1 MTLPEVMTQLEAA
14 GNPGTKK
21 VLEKHG
27 AKEPHFGVK
36 VADLKKIVKQ
46 INKEK
51 KARAKQGDPL
61 DVHALSLKLYATGN
75 SDAMYLA
82 GLIAD
87 ESQMNEAILDEW
99 ADQAYWYY
107 ISEYAVPWVAA
118 ETPFAWEIGNKWI
131 KSDKPQVAAAGWA
144 CLASYAGLKPDE
156 ELDVNAYRA
165 LLSSIPDRIH
175 QAPNRVRYVMNGF
188 VIATGTYITALTD
201 YAKEIGAKYG
211 KVSVEM
217 GGTACKVPVVGPYL
231 KNVEEKGRL
240 GKKRKG
246 ARC

>member
-1 MTLPEVMTQLEAA
+1 MTLLEAA
-14 GNPGTKK
+14 GNPQTKK

-46 INKEK
+46 INKQH
-51 KARAKQGDPL
+51 KASVKAGCPFDISE
-61 DVHALSLKLYATGN
+61 LSLKLYETGN

-87 ESQMNEAILDEW
+87 ENQMTEEILDKW

-107 ISEYAVPWVAA
+107 LSEYAVPWVAA
-118 ETPFAWEIGNKWI
+118 ETPFAWKIGNKWI
-131 KSDKPQVAAAGWA
+131 KSKKPQIAAAGWS
-144 CLASYAGLKPDE
+144 CLANYAGLKPDE
-156 ELDVNAYRA
+156 ELDIKAYRA
-165 LLSSIPDRIH
+165 LLKDIPAKIH
-175 QAPNRVRYVMNGF
+175 DAPNRVRYVMNGF
-188 VIATGTYITALTD
+188 VIATGTYITELTD
-201 YAKEIGAKYG
+201 YAKEIGAAYG
-211 KVSVEM
+211 KVAVEM

-231 KNVEEKGRL
+231 KNVEDKGRL

>member
-1 MTLPEVMTQLEAA
+1 
-14 GNPGTKK
+14 
-21 VLEKHG
+21 
-27 AKEPHFGVK
+27 
-36 VADLKKIVKQ
+36 
-46 INKEK
+46 
-51 KARAKQGDPL
+51 
-61 DVHALSLKLYATGN
+61 
-75 SDAMYLA
+75 
-82 GLIAD
+82 LIAD
-87 ESQMNEAILDEW
+87 ESQMTEAILDEW

-107 ISEYAVPWVAA
+107 LSEYAVPWVAA

-144 CLASYAGLKPDE
+144 CLSSYAGLKPDE
-156 ELDVNAYRA
+156 ELDINAYRA
-165 LLSSIPDRIH
+165 LLSSIPDQIH